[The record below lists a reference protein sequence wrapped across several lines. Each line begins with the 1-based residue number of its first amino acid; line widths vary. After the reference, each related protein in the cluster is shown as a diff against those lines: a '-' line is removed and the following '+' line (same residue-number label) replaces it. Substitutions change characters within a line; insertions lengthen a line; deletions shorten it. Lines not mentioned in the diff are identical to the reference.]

1 MFKRGGVL
9 TVLLATLVLSTT
21 VVHAAGSPTPT
32 PSGGQ
37 GNGPGSASYYLNLTG
52 STAGGSPPGG
62 PPSPTYETCP
72 PSTFTYTAWTTA
84 YPAGQY
90 FTSHIATTGGS
101 ITYGQFEVDA
111 TPPSGTTAS
120 SNGPYVSGQ
129 LPESPGYY
137 YYAIW
142 SVTATT
148 STQGATWE
156 MISPAVPP
164 VYVWVDGVRIEVSP
178 GHPAI
183 YGWVGGTQVCNQV
196 ATYQGATAVPILPGC
211 SPNCGGP
218 LPSAWNIATG
228 AIATWHPLTPSSAPN
243 AQHIIVYNPTF
254 FTGVVPYQVES
265 SSGDLPNGGITLP
278 PVVKPVDIGYDRQ
291 LNITFVISLTPVQT
305 EWHIVMSGANSG
317 AGTSCNVYTYGLSTS
332 DGGSSSCPGISY
344 QDGGFVFTTDA
355 TNLQVSYRVLV
366 EANATAYWAI
376 NGQHYSESYR
386 PASIYTLWSPTE
398 VGTVQQIQGS
408 GCSSTGCG

>member
-9 TVLLATLVLSTT
+9 AVLLAGLVLSTT
-21 VVHAAGSPTPT
+21 VVYAGAGPT

-37 GNGPGSASYYLNLTG
+37 GNGPGQASYYLGITG
-52 STAGGSPPGG
+52 STQGGSPPSGPT
-62 PPSPTYETCP
+62 PPSYETCP
-72 PSTFTYTAWTTA
+72 PSTFTYKAWTTA
-84 YPAGQY
+84 YPIGQV
-90 FTSHIATTGGS
+90 FTTHLSTTGSS
-101 ITYGQFEVDA
+101 ITYGEFYVNA
-111 TPPSGTTAS
+111 SPPSGVSPSSTSSTYAS
-120 SNGPYVSGQ
+120 GR

-137 YYAIW
+137 YYVKWDISA
-142 SVTATT
+142 TA
-148 STQGATWE
+148 STVGGKWT

-164 VYVWVDGVRIEVSP
+164 VYAWVDGVRILVSP
-178 GHPAI
+178 GHPAV
-183 YGWVGGTQVCNQV
+183 YGWVGGKPVCNQMASFV
-196 ATYQGATAVPILPGC
+196 GVIAVPILPGC

-218 LPSAWNIATG
+218 LPNAWNIATG

-291 LNITFVISLTPVQT
+291 LNITFVISLTPVQA

-386 PASIYTLWSPTE
+386 PASIYTLWSPSD

-408 GCSSTGCG
+408 GCSSSGCG